1 MLLGQYG
8 TTIKSK
14 LNPILIC
21 TMKPAIGDDFLKD
34 TKYERGQLPGHSLD
48 WANMPAQ
55 YKVYD
60 RAPRTILPEPL
71 IHGGPS
77 IWNVVARRRSVRAYT
92 TDSMSLQDLSQI
104 LWAIQG
110 VRKII
115 SGPNCE
121 FKLRTVP
128 SAGALYPIETYLSVN
143 RVEGLKKGIYHY
155 VIDEHVLE
163 LINEGDYGNE
173 IRAGALDQQIA
184 KQAAVVFIWSAMV
197 ERSKWKYLQRA
208 YRYIF
213 LDAGHIAQNLA
224 LAAEALDYGSCQIGA
239 IYDDELNSLIGLDGV
254 NETVIY
260 LSTVARPR
268 RIL

>member
-1 MLLGQYG
+1 M
-8 TTIKSK
+8 KS
-14 LNPILIC
+14 C
-21 TMKPAIGDDFLKD
+21 IGDDFLKN

-60 RAPRTILPEPL
+60 SAPRISLPAPS
-71 IHGGPS
+71 IHGGPP
-77 IWNVVARRRSVRAYT
+77 IWDVVSRRRSVRAYT
-92 TDSMSLQDLSQI
+92 ADSMSLQDLSQI

-110 VRKII
+110 VREVV
-115 SGPNCE
+115 SGPNSE

-128 SAGALYPIETYLSVN
+128 SAGGLYPIETYLYVN

-155 VIDEHVLE
+155 VIDSHVLE
-163 LINEGDYGNE
+163 LINEGDYGDE

-184 KQAAVVFIWSAMV
+184 KQAAVVFIWSAVV

-239 IYDDELNSLIGLDGV
+239 IYDDELNELVGLDGV
-254 NETVIY
+254 SETVIY
-260 LSTVARPR
+260 LSSVARPR
-268 RIL
+268 RLL